1 MVLAWTVPESGSES
15 AARDA
20 LDDDIMGAITLGTYR
35 TFEHDP
41 RFGLSV
47 LSEIASRALSPAV
60 NDPGTAI
67 DVIGRGVRSLTCW
80 AQPPAEQEE
89 VEPDCQRVYVQSL
102 DVDDLFDD
110 FFGPIARDGAGLL
123 EVDMRMTKALLSLAE
138 INPTLFKPAAS
149 RHAARLL
156 GYAENALGLDE
167 DKRRLRELALPLLR

>member
-1 MVLAWTVPESGSES
+1 MLAWIVPESSS
-15 AARDA
+15 APATREA
-20 LDDDIMGAITLGTYR
+20 PTEGILGAITMGTHR

-80 AQPPAEQEE
+80 GQPPSSQPDA
-89 VEPDCQRVYVQSL
+89 EPDCRRVYVQCL

-156 GYAENALGLDE
+156 GYAQNALGLDE
-167 DKRRLRELALPLLR
+167 DKRRLRELAQPLLR